1 MTRFTCSCGSR
12 ISTLKN
18 LRASVDDFNK
28 IGALC
33 VIRGECRQCGKRY
46 AFLPG
51 LFSKAKGPKDTGRNN
66 WKTLMFSRYLAKKL
80 KVKW

>member
-1 MTRFTCSCGSR
+1 MKRFQCNCGSR

-18 LRASVDDFNK
+18 LRASEDSFNR
-28 IGALC
+28 IGVLC
-33 VIRGECRQCGKRY
+33 TIRGECRQCGKRY

-51 LFSKAKGPKDTGRNN
+51 LFSKAKRPKDIGRKN
-66 WKTLMFSRYLAKKL
+66 WQTTMFARYLAKKL